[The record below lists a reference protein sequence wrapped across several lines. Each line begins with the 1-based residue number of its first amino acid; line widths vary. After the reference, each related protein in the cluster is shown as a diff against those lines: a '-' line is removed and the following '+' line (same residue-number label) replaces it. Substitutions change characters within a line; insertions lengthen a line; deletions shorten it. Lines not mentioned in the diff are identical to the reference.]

1 MQDFKKLKVWEK
13 AHQLT
18 LEVYAV
24 SKSFPKDELFALTS
38 QLRRASSSVAAN
50 IAEGCGRKSKN
61 EFSHFLAIA
70 IGSISEVEY
79 FLLLAFDLNYLKKND
94 FEELNLIANETK
106 RMLISFQQKVEQG

>member
-18 LEVYAV
+18 LDVYAV
-24 SKSFPKDELFALTS
+24 SKKFPKDEMFALTS
-38 QLRRASSSVAAN
+38 QIRRASSSVAAN

-70 IGSISEVEY
+70 IGSLSEVEY
-79 FLLLAFDLNYLKKND
+79 FLLLAKDLKYMTPSEYEKLD
-94 FEELNLIANETK
+94 VQANEAK
-106 RMLISFQQKVEQG
+106 RMLISFQQKVDQG